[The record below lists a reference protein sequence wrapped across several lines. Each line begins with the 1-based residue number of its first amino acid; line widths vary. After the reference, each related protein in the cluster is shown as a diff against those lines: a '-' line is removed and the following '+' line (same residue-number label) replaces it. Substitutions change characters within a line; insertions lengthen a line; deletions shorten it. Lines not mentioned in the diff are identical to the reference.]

1 MFYINCGEDKYD
13 PLDPDATGLIDNLSN
28 SSSSNNVD
36 TNTAIYLAENGIIIK
51 AKEDA
56 INGESYALNGI
67 TYVVVDSIMLIE
79 KITSEEDI
87 TWIVTTH
94 IKCLNNL
101 FNISPNW
108 DLSWSYE
115 NNFNQNISSW
125 EVGNVTSIIDAFIDL
140 PTFNQVIAIGMFP

>member
-13 PLDPDATGLIDNLSN
+13 PLNPDATGIIDNLNN

-51 AKEDA
+51 AKENA

-79 KITSEEDI
+79 KIASEENI
-87 TWIVTTH
+87 T
-94 IKCLNNL
+94 
-101 FNISPNW
+101 
-108 DLSWSYE
+108 
-115 NNFNQNISSW
+115 
-125 EVGNVTSIIDAFIDL
+125 
-140 PTFNQVIAIGMFP
+140 